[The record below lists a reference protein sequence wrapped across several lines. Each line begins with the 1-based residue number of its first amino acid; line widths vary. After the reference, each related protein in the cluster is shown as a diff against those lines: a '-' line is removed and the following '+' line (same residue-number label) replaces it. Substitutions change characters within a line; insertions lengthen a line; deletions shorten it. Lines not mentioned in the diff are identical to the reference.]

1 VKKVEENC
9 VLPWDVLDIIA
20 KKLDFDDLFNF
31 AGVCKNWRAFHKNN
45 CRNYTSQEPL
55 LLESSYDCRFVRS
68 FTLSSISQQKVHCLK
83 MKKCFIYPS
92 SLVTSSG
99 GYFIMTGENN
109 SFLLINPFT
118 RIYKIINTSEIKLG
132 FVINHALLAFGKCS
146 EEYVLVVLCDIFR
159 SGILNVY
166 QSRNCGWVT
175 YSTMENQG
183 RVVDFEVFHN
193 KIYVITNQANI
204 GILNLNSTNIKF
216 LKLKSTPNATI
227 SVHSRWL
234 VSCDEQLLMVDFTSN
249 TLPNVYKIDF
259 STMNYVKLETLG
271 DIALFYVMRTSCYA
285 LCDPNRWGY
294 QSNSVYI
301 VSLTSTPK
309 CTMYSWD
316 DKNLQK
322 DITLPSYRKYPS
334 IHGWLFRN
342 LRYEVDYSLVE

>member
-1 VKKVEENC
+1 
-9 VLPWDVLDIIA
+9 
-20 KKLDFDDLFNF
+20 
-31 AGVCKNWRAFHKNN
+31 
-45 CRNYTSQEPL
+45 
-55 LLESSYDCRFVRS
+55 
-68 FTLSSISQQKVHCLK
+68 
-83 MKKCFIYPS
+83 M
-92 SLVTSSG
+92 SSG

-216 LKLKSTPNATI
+216 LKLKSTPKAKI
-227 SVHSRWL
+227 PVYCRWL
-234 VSCDEQLLMVDFTSN
+234 VSCDEQLLMVDFTSSN

-259 STMNYVKLETLG
+259 STMNYVKLKTLG
-271 DIALFYVMRTSCYA
+271 DTALFYVESKSCYA
-285 LCDPNRWGY
+285 LSDPNRWGY
-294 QSNSVYI
+294 QSNSIYI
-301 VSLTSTPK
+301 LSSTPTPK

-316 DKNLQK
+316 DKKLQK
-322 DITLPSYRKYPS
+322 DMTLPSYASRKYPS
-334 IHGWLFRN
+334 MHGWLFGHLRN
-342 LRYEVDYSLVE
+342 EVDYSLVE